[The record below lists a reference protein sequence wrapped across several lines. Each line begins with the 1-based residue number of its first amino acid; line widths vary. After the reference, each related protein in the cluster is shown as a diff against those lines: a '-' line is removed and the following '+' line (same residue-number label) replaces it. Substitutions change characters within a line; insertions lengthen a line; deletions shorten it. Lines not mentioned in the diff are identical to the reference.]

1 MRKELVPTEDF
12 VSMEANASII
22 ILFENKSAS
31 KNTKIQIFFVG
42 IRIYKKSGEQRMYQI
57 FHSLILGAKMD
68 FMEFGVNT
76 RQDHF
81 SIGLTNKSFFN
92 MKHNTI

>member
-42 IRIYKKSGEQRMYQI
+42 IRIYKKSGEQRMHHI
-57 FHSLILGAKMD
+57 FLFINFRCKDGFH
-68 FMEFGVNT
+68 GVRCEYKT
-76 RQDHF
+76 RPFLHWP
-81 SIGLTNKSFFN
+81 
-92 MKHNTI
+92 H